1 MTESLK
7 KELAKLCLYPH
18 CAFQPSSDKEDF
30 RYARH
35 APLHSLKTSVTI
47 NVLHR
52 VFGAK
57 AFLASD
63 AKE

>member
-18 CAFQPSSDKEDF
+18 RAFQPSSDKEDF
-30 RYARH
+30 RYVRH
-35 APLHSLKTSVTI
+35 APLHSLKTCVII

-57 AFLASD
+57 AFLASS